1 MQISSPNSVGY
12 VFILLMVSFAVQ
24 NLVSISSHLVIF
36 SFVALAFEIWSP
48 QKKKKQFAK
57 ISTKG
62 AYCISFILGYLWF
75 QILHSS
81 LKSILSLFLYMVY
94 YSGSVSLFYLQLFSF
109 PRIDYWREYPIPI
122 MHSCLHGKL
131 INHVSVVL
139 FLSFLFCSIDL
150 CLCFLYQYHSVLIA
164 IVL

>member
-1 MQISSPNSVGY
+1 MFSFCWWFPLLCR
-12 VFILLMVSFAVQ
+12 ILLAYHPIWLFFP
-24 NLVSISSHLVIF
+24 LLPLHLK
-36 SFVALAFEIWSP
+36 SDPP